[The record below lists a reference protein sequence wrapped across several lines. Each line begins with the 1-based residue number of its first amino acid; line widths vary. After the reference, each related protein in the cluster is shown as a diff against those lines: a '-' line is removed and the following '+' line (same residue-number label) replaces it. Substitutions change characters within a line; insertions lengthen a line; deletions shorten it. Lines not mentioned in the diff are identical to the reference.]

1 MRRPPPSPYNSASL
15 SAPVMGPSGQRWSQ
29 GAVTPKLREEET
41 ELRRT
46 VLIANWWHHLVCGNM
61 FKNDL
66 MSDLQ
71 IRLMK

>member
-1 MRRPPPSPYNSASL
+1 M
-15 SAPVMGPSGQRWSQ
+15 
-29 GAVTPKLREEET
+29 TPKLREEET